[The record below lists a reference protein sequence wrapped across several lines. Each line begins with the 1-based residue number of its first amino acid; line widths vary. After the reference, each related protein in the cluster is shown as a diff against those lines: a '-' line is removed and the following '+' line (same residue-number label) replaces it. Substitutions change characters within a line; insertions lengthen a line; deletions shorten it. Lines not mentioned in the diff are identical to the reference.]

1 MLIAVSGKNFLA
13 FENFEIMF
21 SDGLSVITG
30 ESGSGKT
37 LLLKAI
43 QALVGSLPA
52 VSPPGGYVEG
62 VFSLEE
68 KQRAF
73 LNSQGYDTGHEVVI
87 SVDFTGQR
95 VIFRVDGRLSSKQF
109 VQNLLADSLEV
120 HSQHSTVRLLDP
132 TTHHMIVDNAISDD
146 RKLLEEYSDLFRE
159 YNGVCRRLSSLS
171 FDEQTAEREEE
182 VLQFQ
187 LDEIDTARLD
197 PKSDSEIEKTYVRL
211 RDSEILMEAFEK
223 LISILR
229 TEDTSAYARL
239 NEGIEIMQSLDR
251 FGYHDESAKLIEALN
266 VLQQFCH
273 NIEEELAS
281 LGYDEESVQI
291 VEARINLI
299 QNLKRKYGGSLE
311 GVFKHRGSIVES
323 LSRIREDREEKERL
337 SRKSKDVL
345 AKLWHTGKEID
356 ALREKQ
362 SKELVKS
369 VRKHLKDLKM
379 DETDLRFVLI
389 PEEVPRSYGTS
400 RVILEIKTHNSSPYT
415 EIGKVASGGELS
427 RLLIA
432 IECAL
437 KGFLPVSTVVFD
449 EIDVGVGQRMGDI
462 MAEKLKELSQ
472 GVQTIVITHLP
483 QVAQI
488 ADAHFAVSRST
499 GNREFIS
506 TVSRLEGK
514 SRVRELEEMSGK
526 RLLVSREDKCGQ

>member
-1 MLIAVSGKNFLA
+1 MLIAVSGKDYLA
-13 FENFEIMF
+13 FESFEIMF
-21 SDGLSVITG
+21 SEGLSVITG

-37 LLLKAI
+37 LLLRAI
-43 QALVGSLPA
+43 QALVGSLPSI
-52 VSPPGGYVEG
+52 SPPGGYVEG
-62 VFSLEE
+62 VFSLKE
-68 KQRAF
+68 KQQA
-73 LNSQGYDTGHEVVI
+73 LLKSQGYNTGREVVV
-87 SVDFTGQR
+87 SVDFSGQR

-109 VQNLLADSLEV
+109 VQNLLTDTLEV

-132 TTHHMIVDNAISDD
+132 TTHHVIVDNAISAD
-146 RKLLEEYSDLFRE
+146 RRLLEEYSDLFRE
-159 YNGVCRRLSSLS
+159 YSNICRRLSSLS
-171 FDEQTAEREEE
+171 FDEQTADREEE

-187 LDEIDTARLD
+187 LDEIDRAKLD
-197 PKSDSEIEKTYVRL
+197 PKSDSEIEQAYMRL
-211 RDSEILMEAFEK
+211 RDSEMLMEAFEK

-239 NEGIEIMQSLDR
+239 SEGIEIMQSLDR

-266 VLQQFCH
+266 ALQQSCQ
-273 NIEEELAS
+273 NLEQGMTS
-281 LGYDEESVQI
+281 LDYDEESVQI
-291 VEARINLI
+291 VEARMNLI
-299 QNLKRKYGGSLE
+299 QDLKRKYGGSLE
-311 GVFKHRGSIVES
+311 SVLKHRDSIVRS
-323 LSRIREDREEKERL
+323 LSRIRGDREEIERL
-337 SRKSKDVL
+337 SKKRRDALESLWRVGKD
-345 AKLWHTGKEID
+345 ID

-369 VRKHLKDLKM
+369 VKQHLKDLKM

-389 PEEVPRSYGTS
+389 PEEVPKLHGTS
-400 RVILEIKTHNSSPYT
+400 RVILEIKTHDSSPYI

-437 KGFLPVSTVVFD
+437 KDFLPVSTVVFD

-462 MAEKLKELSQ
+462 MAEKLKELSR

-499 GNREFIS
+499 GNRDFVS

-514 SRVRELEEMSGK
+514 PRMREIEEMSGK
-526 RLLVSREDKCGQ
+526 RLLVSGEDKSG